1 MFFDKRRLCGRG
13 PVLVAAIAGFLA
25 TAPALAQFPAPK
37 ADPNQRQVYLVR
49 QDQSDCDNTNVP
61 NVDSPLVSGNVW
73 VTRQSDG
80 NTNIRVVINAKP
92 RTTYHFHLKCVR
104 RLTEITT
111 DDEGVGNASISVPT
125 SQLDTTFAFDMYPE
139 GAPSGNKFQSATVKF
154 N

>member
-1 MFFDKRRLCGRG
+1 MFFDQQRLQCCG
-13 PVLVAAIAGFLA
+13 LILAMALTGFLG
-25 TAPALAQFPAPK
+25 TAPALAQFPTPK

-80 NTNIRVVINAKP
+80 NTNIRVAINAKP

-125 SQLDTTFAFDMYPE
+125 SQLDATFAFDMYPE

>member
-1 MFFDKRRLCGRG
+1 MFLTKRRMRCCG
-13 PVLVAAIAGFLA
+13 LILA
-25 TAPALAQFPAPK
+25 TATAGFSASLAAFAQFPAPK
-37 ADPNQRQVYLVR
+37 SDPSQRQVYLVR
-49 QDQSDCDNTNVP
+49 QDQSDCDNSNVP

-80 NTNIRVVINAKP
+80 NTNIRVAITAKP

-104 RLTEITT
+104 RLTDIAT
-111 DDEGVGNASISVPT
+111 DDEGVGFASISVPT
-125 SQLDTTFAFDMYPE
+125 SQFSAMFAFDMYPE